1 MTLMKVFALSCQI
14 FVHKYSSSVN
24 ISATDIH
31 DYNFDLNQLNNKIN
45 NLLTDLIFNVVS
57 KQHFEALL

>member
-1 MTLMKVFALSCQI
+1 MTSMKVFALSCQI
-14 FVHKYSSSVN
+14 FVYKYSSFVN

-31 DYNFDLNQLNNKIN
+31 DYNFDLNQLNNEVN
-45 NLLTDLIFNVVS
+45 NLLTDLIFNVIS